1 MQIGNSI
8 RNNMCMVHQRLS
20 GHVHETVCSNLVE
33 IMLCMT
39 VTSQKRKPYVSCGAT
54 AAVLVFGFCS
64 CWPLLCQALAHTG
77 LAAVAAGRYSGG
89 ADRCSGPESPV
100 HS

>member
-1 MQIGNSI
+1 MYGCI
-8 RNNMCMVHQRLS
+8 RDRHL
-20 GHVHETVCSNLVE
+20 HETACSNLLE
-33 IMLCMT
+33 IMLCT
-39 VTSQKRKPYVSCGAT
+39 TATSQKSKSYVSCGAT

-64 CWPLLCQALAHTG
+64 CWLLLCQALAHTG

-89 ADRCSGPESPV
+89 ADRYSGPGSPV